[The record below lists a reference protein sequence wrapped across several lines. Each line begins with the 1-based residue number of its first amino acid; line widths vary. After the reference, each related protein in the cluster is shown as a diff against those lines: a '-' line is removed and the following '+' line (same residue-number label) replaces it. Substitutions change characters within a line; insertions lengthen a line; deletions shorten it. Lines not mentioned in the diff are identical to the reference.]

1 MKKTII
7 AAAIASAVAAPA
19 AFAEVKISGN
29 VIQEFVTDNDQTG
42 ISEDGLE
49 SAAAVDVV
57 FSVSEDLGNGMSAFA
72 KIHTMMDNGSGSQ
85 DNADNVVGLKG
96 DFGTIVTGRMESL
109 TESKVDAMA
118 ATDSSD
124 KLSIEINDAYDTKR
138 FEGGLA
144 YVSPS
149 FNGLTFTV
157 AGFALPNGGT
167 ASVAATT
174 ISAAGLTVRSN
185 GVGSA
190 STLGDATVSGTST
203 TLTTVA
209 STAANNKD
217 ADANFDA
224 TEIMVEYANGP
235 LLVRASHQVVD
246 KGVYDVSGAKD
257 QTTTALAASYK
268 MDNITLV
275 GTYNDVENGGGNDAY
290 DVDGYFVGAKIA
302 AGANTFGLGYLNE
315 DDQDAAG
322 KNKAWMLSVDH
333 ALSKRTSI
341 TAAYKDSDDDGTEVQ
356 QTAIGI
362 KHVF

>member
-19 AFAEVKISGN
+19 AFADVKISGN
-29 VIQEFVTDNDQTG
+29 VIQEFITDNDQTG

-72 KIHTMMDNGSGSQ
+72 KIHTMHDNGSGSQ
-85 DNADNVVGLKG
+85 DNADNIVGLKG
-96 DFGTIVTGRMESL
+96 DFGTIIAGRMESM

-124 KLSIEINDAYDTKR
+124 GLNIEINDAYDTKR
-138 FEGGLA
+138 NEGGLA

-149 FNGLTFTV
+149 FNGLTFSV

-174 ISAAGLTVRSN
+174 ISAAGLTVRS
-185 GVGSA
+185 
-190 STLGDATVSGTST
+190 STNPGNSPDLTVSGTST

-275 GTYNDVENGGGNDAY
+275 GTYNDVENGGGTDAY

-333 ALSKRTSI
+333 ALSKRTSL
-341 TAAYKDSDDDGTEVQ
+341 TAAYKDQDDDGTKTDNLAV
-356 QTAIGI
+356 GI

>member
-7 AAAIASAVAAPA
+7 AAAIASVVAAPA

-29 VIQEFVTDNDQTG
+29 VIQEFVTDPDDTG
-42 ISEDGLE
+42 TSEDGLE

-85 DNADNVVGLKG
+85 NNADNVVGIKG

-124 KLSIEINDAYDTKR
+124 KLSIEINDAYDVKR
-138 FEGGLA
+138 YEGGLA

-149 FNGLTFTV
+149 FNGLTFSI
-157 AGFALPNGGT
+157 AGFALPNGGA

-174 ISAAGLTVRSN
+174 ITAAGVTVRSATN
-185 GVGSA
+185 PIDV
-190 STLGDATVSGTST
+190 LTVSGGST
-203 TLTTVA
+203 TLTTVG
-209 STAANNKD
+209 STAANNTD

-235 LLVRASHQVVD
+235 LLVRASRQVLD
-246 KGVYDVSGAKD
+246 ASATAKAATSGAKD
-257 QTTTALAASYK
+257 QTTTALAMSYK

-275 GTYNDVENGGGNDAY
+275 GTYNDVENGGGTDAY

-315 DDQDAAG
+315 DDQDAVG
-322 KNKAWMLSVDH
+322 DNKAWMISVDH

-341 TAAYKDSDDDGTEVQ
+341 TAAYKDADDDGTEKQ

>member
-7 AAAIASAVAAPA
+7 AAAIASVVAAPA

-29 VIQEFVTDNDQTG
+29 VIQEFVTDSDDTG
-42 ISEDGLE
+42 ISSDGLE
-49 SAAAVDVV
+49 TASAVDVV

-96 DFGTIVTGRMESL
+96 DFGTIVTGRMESM
-109 TESKVDAMA
+109 TEAKVDAMA

-149 FNGLTFTV
+149 FNGLTFAV

-174 ISAAGLTVRSN
+174 ISATGLTVRSG
-185 GVGSA
+185 GVAAGP
-190 STLGDATVSGTST
+190 LGTVSGTST

-209 STAANNKD
+209 SSAANSKN
-217 ADANFDA
+217 ADGNFDA

-235 LLVRASHQVVD
+235 LLVRASYQDVD
-246 KGVYDVSGAKD
+246 AGVYNVSGGKD
-257 QTTTALAASYK
+257 QKTTALAASYK

-290 DVDGYFVGAKIA
+290 DVNGYFVGAKIA

-315 DDQDAAG
+315 DDQDAVG
-322 KNKAWMLSVDH
+322 DNKAWMISVDH

>member
-29 VIQEFVTDNDQTG
+29 VIQEFITDNDQTG

-85 DNADNVVGLKG
+85 DNANNVVGIKG
-96 DFGTIVTGRMESL
+96 DFGTIVTGRMESM
-109 TESKVDAMA
+109 TEAKVDAMA

-144 YVSPS
+144 YTSPS
-149 FNGLTFTV
+149 FNGLTFSV

-174 ISAAGLTVRSN
+174 ISAAGLTSTSGAAYT
-185 GVGSA
+185 GV
-190 STLGDATVSGTST
+190 VSGTST

-275 GTYNDVENGGGNDAY
+275 GTYNDVENGGGTDAY

-333 ALSKRTSI
+333 ALSKRTSL

>member
-29 VIQEFVTDNDQTG
+29 VIQEFITDNDQTG

-72 KIHTMMDNGSGSQ
+72 KIHTMHDNGSGSQ
-85 DNADNVVGLKG
+85 DNADNVVGIKG
-96 DFGTIVTGRMESL
+96 DFGTIVTGRMESM

-124 KLSIEINDAYDTKR
+124 GLNIEINDAYDTKR
-138 FEGGLA
+138 NEGGLA

-149 FNGLTFTV
+149 FNGLTFSV

-174 ISAAGLTVRSN
+174 ISAAGLTVRS
-185 GVGSA
+185 A
-190 STLGDATVSGTST
+190 SGGAAGEDSHVVSGATT

-246 KGVYDVSGAKD
+246 KGVYNVSGAKD

-275 GTYNDVENGGGNDAY
+275 GTYNDVENGGGTDAY

-333 ALSKRTSI
+333 ALSKRTSL

>member
-1 MKKTII
+1 
-7 AAAIASAVAAPA
+7 
-19 AFAEVKISGN
+19 
-29 VIQEFVTDNDQTG
+29 
-42 ISEDGLE
+42 
-49 SAAAVDVV
+49 
-57 FSVSEDLGNGMSAFA
+57 VSEDLGNGMSAFA

-96 DFGTIVTGRMESL
+96 DFGTIIAGRMESL

-124 KLSIEINDAYDTKR
+124 ALNIEINDAYDTKR
-138 FEGGLA
+138 YEGGLA

-149 FNGLTFTV
+149 FNGLTFAV

-174 ISAAGLTVRSN
+174 ISAAGLTVRS
-185 GVGSA
+185 A
-190 STLGDATVSGTST
+190 SGGAAGEDSHVVSGATT

-224 TEIMVEYANGP
+224 SEIMVEYANGP

-246 KGVYDVSGAKD
+246 KGVYNVSGAKD
-257 QTTTALAASYK
+257 QKTTALAASYK

-275 GTYNDVENGGGNDAY
+275 GTYNDVENGGGTDAY

-315 DDQDAAG
+315 DDQDATG

>member
-29 VIQEFVTDNDQTG
+29 VIQEFITDNDQTG

-85 DNADNVVGLKG
+85 DNANNVVGIKG
-96 DFGTIVTGRMESL
+96 DFGTIVTGRMESM
-109 TESKVDAMA
+109 TEAKVDAMA

-144 YVSPS
+144 YTSPS
-149 FNGLTFTV
+149 FNGLTFSV

-174 ISAAGLTVRSN
+174 ITAAGLTVTSGAQGSN
-185 GVGSA
+185 
-190 STLGDATVSGTST
+190 TNIQVSGAST

-246 KGVYDVSGAKD
+246 KGVYNVSGAKD

-275 GTYNDVENGGGNDAY
+275 GTYNDVENGGGTDAY

-315 DDQDAAG
+315 DDQDAVG
-322 KNKAWMLSVDH
+322 DNKAWMISVDH

>member
-85 DNADNVVGLKG
+85 DNANNVVGIKG
-96 DFGTIVTGRMESL
+96 DFGTIVTGRMESM
-109 TESKVDAMA
+109 TEAKVDAMA

-144 YVSPS
+144 YTSPS
-149 FNGLTFTV
+149 FNGLTFSV

-174 ISAAGLTVRSN
+174 ITAAGLTVTSGAQGSN
-185 GVGSA
+185 
-190 STLGDATVSGTST
+190 TNIQVSGAST

-257 QTTTALAASYK
+257 QTSTALAASYK

-275 GTYNDVENGGGNDAY
+275 GTYNDVENGGGTDAY

-333 ALSKRTSI
+333 ALSKRTSL

>member
-7 AAAIASAVAAPA
+7 AAAVAAAVAAPA

-29 VIQEFVTDNDQTG
+29 MIQEFRSEVDADTG

-49 SAAAVDVV
+49 SVSAVDVV

-72 KIHTMMDNGSGSQ
+72 KIHTMYDNGSGSQ
-85 DNADNVVGLKG
+85 DNADQVVGIKG

-124 KLSIEINDAYDTKR
+124 ALNIEINDAYDTKR
-138 FEGGLA
+138 FNGGLA

-157 AGFALPNGGT
+157 AGFALENGGT
-167 ASVAATT
+167 ADTAATT
-174 ISAAGLTVRSN
+174 ISATDLTVRSS
-185 GVGSA
+185 GVGS
-190 STLGDATVSGTST
+190 GPIGTVSGSST

-209 STAANNKD
+209 SAAGNGKD

-235 LLVRASHQVVD
+235 MLARVSYQNVD
-246 KGVYDVSGAKD
+246 GKVYGANKKD
-257 QTTTALAASYK
+257 QKTTAAAVQYK

-275 GTYNDVENGGGNDAY
+275 GTYNDVENGAGTDAY
-290 DVDGYFVGAKIA
+290 DVDGYFLGAKIA
-302 AGANTFGLGYLNE
+302 VGANTFGLGYLNE
-315 DDQDAAG
+315 DDQDASG
-322 KNKAWMLSVDH
+322 KNKGHTISIDH
-333 ALSKRTSI
+333 ALSKRTSL
-341 TAAYKDSDDDGTEVQ
+341 TATYKDQDDDGVNKDQ
-356 QTAIGI
+356 WAVGM

>member
-29 VIQEFVTDNDQTG
+29 VIQEFITDNDQTG

-85 DNADNVVGLKG
+85 DNANNVVGIKG
-96 DFGTIVTGRMESL
+96 DFGTIVTGRMESM
-109 TESKVDAMA
+109 TEAKVDAMA

-144 YVSPS
+144 YTSPS
-149 FNGLTFTV
+149 FNGLTFSV

-174 ISAAGLTVRSN
+174 ITAAGLTVTS
-185 GVGSA
+185 G
-190 STLGDATVSGTST
+190 ATATNANIQVSGAST

-246 KGVYDVSGAKD
+246 KGVYNVSGAKD

-275 GTYNDVENGGGNDAY
+275 GTYNDVENGGGTDAY

-333 ALSKRTSI
+333 ALSKRTSL